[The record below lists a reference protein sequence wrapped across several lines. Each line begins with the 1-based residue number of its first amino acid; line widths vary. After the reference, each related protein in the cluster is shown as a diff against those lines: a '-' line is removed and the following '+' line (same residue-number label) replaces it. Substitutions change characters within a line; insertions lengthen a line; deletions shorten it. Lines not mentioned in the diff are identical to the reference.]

1 MPAQIRIAQDPP
13 ADQVLSEDPFAL
25 LVGMLLD
32 QQYPMEHAF
41 RGPWKILERFG
52 TLEPG
57 AIAAAEPDAFADLCA
72 TPPAIHRYGRS
83 MAARVQQLAQVV
95 RDEYGGHAER
105 IWAEA
110 ADTEDLLARLRSLPG
125 YGDQKARI
133 FAALVGKQLGVRPA
147 GWQEAIGP
155 YAEDGSYRSVADVV
169 DAESLQKVREFK
181 QAAKAEAKGKAAP
194 KAGTKAA
201 KGGARAAKSGAKDAG
216 VGTAAARK

>member
-1 MPAQIRIAQDPP
+1 MPVQIRIAQDDA
-13 ADQVLSEDPFAL
+13 ADKVLSEDPFAL

-52 TLEPG
+52 TLEPA
-57 AIAAAEPDAFADLCA
+57 AIAAADPEAFADLCA

-83 MAARVQQLAQVV
+83 MAGRVQQLAQVV
-95 RDEYGGHAER
+95 RDDYAGHAER
-105 IWAEA
+105 IWTEA
-110 ADTEDLLARLRSLPG
+110 ADATDLLARLRGLPG

-133 FAALVGKQLGVRPA
+133 FAALVGKRLDVRPA

-181 QAAKAEAKGKAAP
+181 QAAKAQAKAA
-194 KAGTKAA
+194 AAA
-201 KGGARAAKSGAKDAG
+201 KG
-216 VGTAAARK
+216 